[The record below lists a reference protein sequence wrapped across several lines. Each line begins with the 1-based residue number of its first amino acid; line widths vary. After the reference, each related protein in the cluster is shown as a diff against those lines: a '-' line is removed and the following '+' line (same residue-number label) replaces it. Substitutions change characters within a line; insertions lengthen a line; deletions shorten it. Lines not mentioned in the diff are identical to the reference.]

1 MILWLPIP
9 SALGEDGSLGPREFK
24 HCSEEEEAMSIRFAY
39 FMLTLLLAPL
49 SAQAAEMAKQ
59 GEDSYTTTYIVSA
72 SKTLKLGDRTI
83 TTLQFGG
90 ITRNDKGTGMF
101 NNMGTECL
109 GTRESLGTEV
119 TSRGACVDMDQDGD
133 QVFTTYEAK
142 GSSGAPTAGTHVFV
156 GGTGKY
162 SGISGKADYTV
173 QGVKAPEGT
182 TMFIVPHKATWIL
195 K

>member
-1 MILWLPIP
+1 MAAGAMR
-9 SALGEDGSLGPREFK
+9 SK
-24 HCSEEEEAMSIRFAY
+24 HYSGEEEAMSIRLAY

-49 SAQAAEMAKQ
+49 SAQAAETAKQ

-83 TTLQFGG
+83 TTLQIGG
-90 ITRNDKGTGMF
+90 IIRNDKGTGMF
-101 NNMGTECL
+101 NNMGTQCL

-133 QVFTTYEAK
+133 QVFTTYESK
-142 GSSGAPTAGTHVFV
+142 GSSGGAITGTHVFV

-173 QGVKAPEGT
+173 QGVKAPENT
-182 TMFIVPHKATWIL
+182 TMFIVPHKATWEL